1 MSEPSA
7 VAHIQAEGV
16 LAEFGYDVRFGAPD
30 DAGRMRVIYAPNGR
44 GKTNFLRAVNFTLNP
59 SLDSLQ
65 ALVEIPIKTLVIEF
79 LSGATVTVTRE
90 SAFDGSFTATATDE
104 EGSEVSVGV
113 DPADF
118 AGRLYRRAWDERS
131 DYTRYSRMVA
141 GFTRGGVLI
150 GDDRL
155 APSIDDLREV
165 ARADQSYAAARRK
178 AVGSVTRLLERVE
191 RMLTQSALAS
201 LSRESAS
208 TGVYAGITRTTLQG
222 TENLTAASARRS
234 LEKQIAAL
242 LRDGAGHEKYGLLS
256 LRQVRDIRSQ
266 MNAVR
271 ANDRNLPTLHR
282 ILTPFL
288 ESLQDQA
295 TSLRPAQQL
304 IDTFVTAVNKFL
316 DRKVLRFSAATG
328 IELYGRDQTRLQP
341 ESLSSGE
348 RHLLF
353 LLSHA
358 ILATVERPLLII
370 DEPELSLGLEWQ
382 RDLLEELLRC
392 SASAGVQFLIASHS
406 VQVMGGLASGEII
419 KPSED

>member
-1 MSEPSA
+1 
-7 VAHIQAEGV
+7 V
-16 LAEFGYDVRFGAPD
+16 LAEFGYDVRFGAAD

-44 GKTNFLRAVNFTLNP
+44 GKTNFLRAVNFTLDP

-65 ALVEIPIKTLVIEF
+65 ALVEIPIRTLSIEF
-79 LSGATVTVTRE
+79 ASGASVRLHRE
-90 SAFDGSFTATATDE
+90 SAFDGSFTATAASED
-104 EGSEVSVGV
+104 GDEVSVDV

-118 AGRLYRRAWDERS
+118 SGRLYRRAWDARS

-141 GFTRGGVLI
+141 QFTYGGVLI

-155 APSIDDLREV
+155 APGLDELREA
-165 ARADQSYAAARRK
+165 ARTDQSYAVARKR

-222 TENLTAASARRS
+222 TQNLTAAAARNS
-234 LEKQIAAL
+234 LEKQIASL
-242 LRDGAGHEKYGLLS
+242 LAAGAGHERYGLLS

-295 TSLRPAQQL
+295 ATLQPAQQL

-316 DRKVLRFSAATG
+316 DRKDLRFSAATG
-328 IELYGRDQTRLQP
+328 IELYGHDKTRLQP

-358 ILATVERPLLII
+358 VLATVGRPLLII

-392 SASAGVQFLIASHS
+392 SESAEVQFLIASHS